1 MKKQDGKQTGRANYV
16 WTLAGVYLIYLGGKL
31 LLGVVNGE
39 AEGIPLWVAISA
51 GILFLAVGG
60 WLLLREWRAYRYAA
74 EHKDDPS
81 TWSDEAAEEAAGEAV
96 EEAPLEDDAGGEDGE

>member
-1 MKKQDGKQTGRANYV
+1 MKKQDGKQNGRANYV
-16 WTLAGVYLIYLGGKL
+16 WTLAGVYLIYLSGKL

-60 WLLLREWRAYRYAA
+60 WLLLREWRAYRYPA
-74 EHKDDPS
+74 EHKDAPS

-96 EEAPLEDDAGGEDGE
+96 EEAPLEDNAGGEDGE

>member
-1 MKKQDGKQTGRANYV
+1 MLKDDYKVYEDKMEKSINATAADFASVRAGRAN
-16 WTLAGVYLIYLGGKL
+16 
-31 LLGVVNGE
+31 
-39 AEGIPLWVAISA
+39 
-51 GILFLAVGG
+51 
-60 WLLLREWRAYRYAA
+60 AA